1 MLIELGD
8 LLESKADF
16 IAHQCNCVTTQS
28 KGLSSLIFEKFP
40 YADIYSSRS
49 KPDKL
54 GTIIVCGNSDQAQ
67 RYVINILAQYYPGKP
82 RSYPE
87 KQPRS
92 YPKKQLRSYHGHARD
107 SEERRLAAF
116 QQCLDQ
122 ITKIPDISGKSVA
135 FPHGIGC
142 GLAGGNWEKY
152 ENILSDWSCY
162 VKEKYDI
169 TVHIL
174 KKD

>member
-1 MLIELGD
+1 MIKKIKMLIGPGD

-16 IAHQCNCVTTQS
+16 IAHQCNCVTTKS
-28 KGLSSLIFEKFP
+28 KGLSSLIFEKFT

-54 GTIIVCGNSDQAQ
+54 GTIIVCGNSNQAQ
-67 RYVINILAQYYPGKP
+67 RYVINMLAQYYPGKP
-82 RSYPE
+82 RFYPE
-87 KQPRS
+87 KSRS
-92 YPKKQLRSYHGHARD
+92 YPGHTRD
-107 SEERRLAAF
+107 SEERRLQAF

-122 ITKIPDISGKSVA
+122 IAQIPDISGKSIA
-135 FPHGIGC
+135 FPYGIGC

-152 ENILSDWSCY
+152 EKILSDWSCC

-174 KKD
+174 KKA

>member
-1 MLIELGD
+1 MLIEKGD
-8 LLESKADF
+8 LLQSKADF
-16 IAHQCNCVTTQS
+16 IAHQCNCITTKS

-40 YADIYSSRS
+40 YADIYSSRT

-54 GTIIVCGNSDQAQ
+54 GTIIVCGSGQDNDPAQ
-67 RYVINILAQYYPGKP
+67 RYIINMLAQYYPGSS
-82 RSYPE
+82 RYP
-87 KQPRS
+87 
-92 YPKKQLRSYHGHARD
+92 RD

-122 ITKIPDISGKSVA
+122 IVQIPNISGKCIA
-135 FPHGIGC
+135 FPYGIGC

-152 ENILSDWSCY
+152 ENILSDWSCC

-169 TVHIL
+169 IVHIL